1 MTEIPTTGSQ
11 LDRLEGKVDQVLDRL
26 TRMEERQ
33 NSHGAKLDSHDVQL
47 TDHGQRLREVELRH
61 AVAEAN
67 TGTLNGRWA
76 ALGAVA
82 LIILSAVGGFLSRL
96 IAP

>member
-1 MTEIPTTGSQ
+1 MTQIPSKDTQ
-11 LDRLEGKVDQVLDRL
+11 LDRLESKVDQVLDRL

-33 NSHGAKLDSHDVQL
+33 NSHGAKLDSHDAQL
-47 TDHGQRLREVELRH
+47 QDYGQRIREVELAH

-67 TGTLNGRWA
+67 TGTLNNRWA

-82 LIILSAVGGFLSRL
+82 LVVLSTIGGFLSRL